1 MNTKGFLKRILV
13 AFLSLAITV
22 TYMPASAFAE
32 PITNQSET
40 QSEAAEKS
48 NAVAPEENT
57 SEEKEV
63 EEEAQKEQAESF
75 NADVEL
81 DDVIIK
87 AEAEAG
93 VFPEGAI
100 LTAEK
105 VTDKEAEDASYAV
118 DEVRPDNLN
127 VADSYTFDIKVVDEE
142 GNELQPADGKK
153 VNISFELDR
162 AADKNLDADVYHI
175 AEVET
180 TDPKTKKTE
189 TVLEAEKLD
198 SETDRKESTV
208 TAETE
213 GFSLYTVEFTYGELQ
228 YVMEGGSQDKA
239 SKIMKAVGLEG
250 EIEDIRVSNEELFS
264 ASKESGE
271 WTVSSHK
278 AFDTEEWMKV
288 TIGGIVYDIVVT
300 DSEGD
305 IEVNTWSGMKQAVN
319 EIQDGKT
326 IVLTADLTAGSDD
339 STIGVVRSSAGS
351 SFTIDLAGHT
361 IDRNLSSENK
371 NNKGHVFDVNK
382 GTVTIK
388 DSSESKTGKITGGS
402 DENGGAIVIGGE
414 GTLNIEG
421 VTISGNRATEDGG
434 AIFVYGKLNM
444 TGGEIS
450 GNTSKSAGGIAV
462 HKSGTITLTDTMIQ
476 NNTASE
482 WGGGG
487 INNKGIAT
495 LTDCN
500 ISGNKAGN
508 EGGGIYQGS
517 NTLKLIGCTVT
528 GNSAPGGGG
537 ICSFGT
543 VTANDTNV
551 TGNTASG
558 DGGGVAVHGTFIMT
572 GGSINNNKSE
582 DGGGVYNKDGTIEF
596 DGVTV
601 SGNTTT
607 KYGGAGI
614 NNKKNA
620 TLNNCVIKDNVGK
633 ASGGGVYSDK
643 YITIKKCTITRN
655 SAAGN
660 GGGIHLENADLNLED
675 CTLKNNYAG
684 NFGGGLSI
692 NGKTTNI
699 KGTTVIEDNI
709 SYGTGGGIFVYH
721 DATLNMEG
729 DVRIS
734 GNSASYTAGGLG
746 VGESKGNKINLK
758 GKIFISENEGYGP
771 NVYFRSKPNQ
781 YNDTIE
787 LSKLTLKE
795 KLAEGSF
802 IGLSVDYDIEGTS
815 DALTSGYKEYY
826 GNADPTLYF
835 EGDNETAVQTN
846 SDGEIVL
853 HTSAWP
859 TLQKL
864 INEAANSGEKLI
876 LEKDW
881 KCSIYDSTLTIPEG
895 KTLNLDLNGHKID
908 RKLASKDQRDDG
920 EIFSV
925 ESGRT
930 LIIDDST
937 KKKTGKL
944 IGGNGKNGGAISVKE
959 GGVLELKGGN
969 LTANKAEKGG
979 AIYNEGTV
987 KISGEGTV
995 NAALYGNTAKL
1006 GGGIYNA
1013 GTLTIDC
1020 DAIRD
1025 NTASV
1030 GGGVY
1035 NAAGTMN
1042 LSGAI
1047 SDNESDESA
1056 GGVYLADGS
1065 AFNVSGAASV
1075 KENISAA
1082 GENLLMAG
1090 GKTVVNIKGK
1100 LAAGTFFDVV
1110 AQNPDPEKDRKLTEG
1125 WEANKGGCS
1134 FSYSGKVYD
1143 SSATEGKLKEKDGN
1157 LWLKGINDTN
1167 IEWVSTW
1174 KELYDALR
1182 DENNSKVIALKNDIR
1197 PNRKKDDLCQLA
1209 VEKQKKTVDLCG
1221 FRLDSEGT
1229 IFKTPVVLQSYLYS
1243 STLIKVGTIQPAE
1256 LEIRD
1261 SVGTGM
1267 LTGGRATKDIAEE
1280 GSAIRISKGSKCKI
1294 IGCAISGNNTCKNG
1308 GGIFNA
1314 GELEMIG
1321 GSVTGNSAPKGSGGG
1336 IFNAGKMSLDG
1347 VTISENNAYRVGGG
1361 ICMAGDGGD
1370 KPEDSQ
1376 IMNCRIDN
1384 NKSQIAQGGGLYADI
1399 KGKTL
1404 TIEDSAI
1411 ERNYVVHE
1419 EEIEW
1424 DSIMREYTY
1433 KMNNGGGIYLRAGTI
1448 NMTGGSVS
1456 ANTSENGA
1464 GISNGGARSVDL
1476 DETDG
1481 GGTININGTKIDG
1494 NKTVGQVI
1502 TEDNKEKSFGGLGA
1516 GIYNTNKL
1524 KLEACTISNNK
1535 TAESGGG
1542 VWTSTDNTIEVTDCT
1557 FEGNQAEYVGGGVH
1571 LASGKL
1577 LIVGSNSAG
1586 TVFKDNEAYVDG
1598 GAVQVDGEIHV
1609 MGKVQV
1615 PNNAIFLPDGK
1626 KIKLDGALNPD
1637 SMIDVAL
1644 AKNFGVFT
1652 DGYKTYHTD
1661 DEPER
1666 YFCSDYGYGVFKTA
1680 DNEAELRLVIDDSSH
1695 FIDMYNQVNDV
1706 SKLTKANWMSGISGD
1721 RYLNEI
1727 NLPCTHD
1734 SAMKE
1739 VNSNMMSSIGSFLGY
1754 EGNAQTQVRY
1764 IDEQMNDGVRR
1775 LDIRLNNR
1783 HEKSYALGLWISYKD
1798 DGKNLWLCHGKT
1810 FIGGTFWAGNHNG
1823 DDLTFNETWEWVK
1836 RFLELHPTETIILD
1850 LLAEPV
1856 SSWGHDVDDDTNTI
1870 NERAKK
1876 LVMDFSKEINP
1887 STGKPYVYW
1896 ENGEVGKSM
1905 TRYPMLKEC
1914 RGQAIFAGDCKVGGL
1929 DDFTMG
1935 NTVAT
1940 AEPPGKHGESAADK
1954 IRHTYE
1960 FYKKDNVSRLQYI
1973 PTDVTEHLNLLYRVS
1988 ALTAPLGVGGMP
2000 EDTPLNAANSIHQA
2014 LYYSD
2019 NDDTGVFNQRGQYVG
2034 WIRQDGVTAR
2044 LNHVVWISNFP
2055 EDDPDTP
2062 DKDESLQY
2070 CTVTAESGISDEEAV
2085 AAGLDPK
2092 KVKTQTYKL
2101 LKGTKFPIP
2110 GDIYGYNKELTGWNA
2125 TPSGEENPGAANYK
2139 PGDTYRIMDNVT
2151 FKANWGVNAPQTP
2164 TEETKVKVVWIDRNN
2179 EDTIRP
2185 ETITVNFK
2193 KSGTDETLVF
2203 PIGDA
2208 WETTIEGTVSEV
2220 TSVSDGGIRIK
2231 PTGEHPH
2238 GQDRKDEYAY
2248 SIINNKL
2255 TGCIIALYHTVGDSP
2270 APEED
2275 VLVTGSIAWDD
2286 NNDVERKRPESVVVY
2301 LMKDGEYTGIQN
2313 EISSATNWKWFFNL
2327 SSLGDYDP
2335 GASYS
2340 VSQDSVP
2347 YYTTEITG
2355 SAADGFIISNSLN
2368 AESHDWGEWETVTPA
2383 TEESEGTEKRSCKN
2397 CGKVEIRTIPK
2408 DGKKMVNAKFEWT
2421 TSKPKTWK
2429 KSDPLPTNK
2438 FKITYNLEGES
2449 EKLYAYG
2456 TVTAVADP
2464 SDYQSVV
2471 GLTDLK
2477 FTFTASETD
2486 LAGYFSDGKGEKPL
2500 TAPTDEWIFKFK
2512 NGSSES
2518 TSGQDVD
2525 PSGDILIVGLEES
2538 YPWTGKQIKPAF
2550 KVYDNVNHRY
2560 LAQGVDYTVKYGK
2573 NKDAGTN
2580 VGTVTITG
2588 KGNYAKTGTPA
2599 TFSIVKEEVPS
2610 DPAGQVNGFG
2620 KIAQQTYTGSPIYP
2634 ETIEV
2639 KLKDKTVVT
2648 MKSNGDGTYSNSDT
2662 SSTKELLVVVTNNV
2676 NKGSATVAATG
2687 SNGVTKTTTF
2697 KINAKSMEGA
2707 NATGT
2712 LGNPFEVTISDSADY
2727 KIKNT
2732 TPEVSIKYN
2741 GDELVAGQDYT
2752 AKFDSK
2758 KGKVTVTG
2766 KNNFTKK
2773 FVQEGI
2779 TVNPLNLSDCKLVA
2793 VTAYEG
2799 VKTTAVKATVLDP
2812 DGNLVPAGKY
2822 TLDIKPDDDAVGSNG
2837 KLIGGKEI
2845 KVQAKA
2851 NGKDSLITGTTA
2863 EEDFTVAKNFGKA
2876 SIKVTGSVVY
2886 TGEAIELDDDWVNTN
2901 VTVKYSGSVIK
2912 CGDDFEIVGYTNNV
2926 KKGTMTVYAAGK
2938 GGFSGTKNFKVKI
2951 TPKPLDTK

>member
-57 SEEKEV
+57 SEESVAPSDITETASETATENPSVEAVPVPEEEVTESADPADPAEEEKEV
-63 EEEAQKEQAESF
+63 EEEAQEEYAESF
-75 NADVEL
+75 NAEVEL

-93 VFPEGAI
+93 TFPEDAT
-100 LTAEK
+100 LVVEK
-105 VTDKEAEDASYAV
+105 ANEEEEKEASEAV
-118 DEVRPDNLN
+118 DEVRPENIN
-127 VADSYTFDIKVVDEE
+127 VAASYTFDIKITDSE
-142 GNELQPADGKK
+142 GNELQPEEGKT
-153 VNISFELDR
+153 VNISFVLDR
-162 AADKNLDADVYHI
+162 AADTNLTADIYH
-175 AEVET
+175 VET
-180 TDPKTKKTE
+180 EETEVTDLSTDE
-189 TVLEAEKLD
+189 VGIDYVAEKLN
-198 SETDRKESTV
+198 SETDREESSV
-208 TAETE
+208 TAVTD
-213 GFSLYTVEFTYGELQ
+213 GFSLYTVEFTYNTLQ
-228 YVMEGGSQDKA
+228 YVLEGGDEITLSTILDT
-239 SKIMKAVGLEG
+239 VGLTGNAEAV
-250 EIEDIRVSNEELFS
+250 EISNEELFS

-271 WTVSSHK
+271 WIISSHK

-288 TIGGIVYDIVVT
+288 TIGGIVYDIVVN
-300 DSEGD
+300 DSED
-305 IEVNTWSGMKQAVN
+305 DNEVDTWSEMKQAVN

-326 IVLTADLTAGSDD
+326 IVLTADLIAGSGD
-339 STIGVVRSSAGS
+339 STIGVVRSSAES

-361 IDRNLSSENK
+361 INRNLSSENE
-371 NNKGHVFDVNK
+371 NNDGHVFDVNK

-462 HKSGTITLTDTMIQ
+462 HKSGTITLTNTRIQ

-495 LTDCN
+495 LTNCN

-517 NTLKLIGCTVT
+517 NTLNLTGCTVT

-543 VTANDTNV
+543 VTAIDTNV
-551 TGNTASG
+551 NDNTASG
-558 DGGGVAVHGTFIMT
+558 DGGGVAVHGKFIMT

-709 SYGTGGGIFVYH
+709 SYGTGGGIFVCH

-734 GNSASYTAGGLG
+734 GNSASYTGGGLG
-746 VGESKGNKINLK
+746 IGASKGNKINLK
-758 GKIFISENEGYGP
+758 GKIIISENEGYGP

-781 YNDTIE
+781 YNGTIE

-987 KISGEGTV
+987 KISGEDTV

-1090 GKTVVNIKGK
+1090 GNTVVNIQDE
-1100 LAAGTFFDVV
+1100 LADGTFFDVV
-1110 AQNPDPEKDRKLTEG
+1110 AQNPNPKNDRKLTEG

-1197 PNRKKDDLCQLA
+1197 PNKKNDDMRQLA

-1229 IFKTPVVLQSYLYS
+1229 LFKTPVVDQSYLYS
-1243 STLIKVGTIQPAE
+1243 STLIKVGTIQSAE

-1336 IFNAGKMSLDG
+1336 IFNAGIMSLDG
-1347 VTISENNAYRVGGG
+1347 VTISENNAYRMGGG
-1361 ICMAGDGGD
+1361 ICMADDGGD

-1376 IMNCRIDN
+1376 IRNCRIDN
-1384 NKSQIAQGGGLYADI
+1384 NKSQIAQGGGLFADI

-1476 DETDG
+1476 YETDG

-1535 TAESGGG
+1535 TVESGGG

-1626 KIKLDGALNPD
+1626 KIKLDGALDPD

-1739 VNSNMMSSIGSFLGY
+1739 VNSNRMSSIGSYLGY

-1896 ENGEVGKSM
+1896 EDGKVGESM
-1905 TRYPMLKEC
+1905 THYPMLKEC

-1935 NTVAT
+1935 TKVST

-1973 PTDVTEHLNLLYRVS
+1973 PTDVTDHLNYLYTVS

-2034 WIRQDGVTAR
+2034 WIRQDGATAR

-2055 EDDPDTP
+2055 EDDPNTP
-2062 DKDESLQY
+2062 DKDESLRY
-2070 CTVTAESGISDEEAV
+2070 CTVTAESNISAEVAE

-2092 KVKTQTYKL
+2092 KVKKQTYKL
-2101 LKGTKFPIP
+2101 LKGTEFPIP
-2110 GDIYGYNKELTGWNA
+2110 GNIYGYNKVLTGWD
-2125 TPSGEENPGAANYK
+2125 TTVPSGGENPSAASYV
-2139 PGDTYRIMDNVT
+2139 PGNTYRIMHDVT
-2151 FKANWGVNAPQTP
+2151 FTANWGVDAPPTP

-2179 EDTIRP
+2179 EDNIRP
-2185 ETITVNFK
+2185 ESITVNFK
-2193 KSGTDETLVF
+2193 KNGTDETQEIVF
-2203 PIGDA
+2203 PKGDA
-2208 WETTIEGTVSEV
+2208 WETTIDGTVSEV
-2220 TSVSDGGIRIK
+2220 TSVSDGRITIK
-2231 PTGEHPH
+2231 PTEEHPH
-2238 GQDRKDEYAY
+2238 GQDKKDEYAY

-2255 TGCIIALYHTVGDSP
+2255 TGCIITLYHTAGDSP

-2286 NNDVERKRPESVVVY
+2286 NNDAERKRPESVVVY

-2340 VSQDSVP
+2340 VSQNSVP
-2347 YYTTEITG
+2347 YYTTKITG
-2355 SAADGFIISNSLN
+2355 RAADGFIISNSLN
-2368 AESHDWGEWETVTPA
+2368 AESHDWSEWETVTPA

-2397 CGKVEIRTIPK
+2397 CGKVEIRAIPK
-2408 DGKKMVNAKFEWT
+2408 VDPSKVSYRVTKGDEQIWYKGSYETADFVFKRSVDDETTFSHFTGICVDGKKVASKNYT
-2421 TSKPKTWK
+2421 T
-2429 KSDPLPTNK
+2429 
-2438 FKITYNLEGES
+2438 E
-2449 EKLYAYG
+2449 
-2456 TVTAVADP
+2456 
-2464 SDYQSVV
+2464 
-2471 GLTDLK
+2471 
-2477 FTFTASETD
+2477 
-2486 LAGYFSDGKGEKPL
+2486 
-2500 TAPTDEWIFKFK
+2500 
-2512 NGSSES
+2512 
-2518 TSGQDVD
+2518 
-2525 PSGDILIVGLEES
+2525 
-2538 YPWTGKQIKPAF
+2538 
-2550 KVYDNVNHRY
+2550 
-2560 LAQGVDYTVKYGK
+2560 
-2573 NKDAGTN
+2573 
-2580 VGTVTITG
+2580 
-2588 KGNYAKTGTPA
+2588 
-2599 TFSIVKEEVPS
+2599 
-2610 DPAGQVNGFG
+2610 
-2620 KIAQQTYTGSPIYP
+2620 
-2634 ETIEV
+2634 
-2639 KLKDKTVVT
+2639 
-2648 MKSNGDGTYSNSDT
+2648 
-2662 SSTKELLVVVTNNV
+2662 
-2676 NKGSATVAATG
+2676 
-2687 SNGVTKTTTF
+2687 
-2697 KINAKSMEGA
+2697 
-2707 NATGT
+2707 
-2712 LGNPFEVTISDSADY
+2712 
-2727 KIKNT
+2727 
-2732 TPEVSIKYN
+2732 
-2741 GDELVAGQDYT
+2741 
-2752 AKFDSK
+2752 
-2758 KGKVTVTG
+2758 
-2766 KNNFTKK
+2766 
-2773 FVQEGI
+2773 
-2779 TVNPLNLSDCKLVA
+2779 
-2793 VTAYEG
+2793 
-2799 VKTTAVKATVLDP
+2799 
-2812 DGNLVPAGKY
+2812 
-2822 TLDIKPDDDAVGSNG
+2822 
-2837 KLIGGKEI
+2837 
-2845 KVQAKA
+2845 
-2851 NGKDSLITGTTA
+2851 
-2863 EEDFTVAKNFGKA
+2863 
-2876 SIKVTGSVVY
+2876 
-2886 TGEAIELDDDWVNTN
+2886 
-2901 VTVKYSGSVIK
+2901 SGSVIVK
-2912 CGDDFEIVGYTNNV
+2912 LKSGYLNGL
-2926 KKGTMTVYAAGK
+2926 KLGK
-2938 GGFSGTKNFKVKI
+2938 HTITAEFNDGSVEARFKVAEAESDDDKGKADDSGNNDGGKTSDNSRNGSGNGSRSGGSPNTGDSNEDKADDSGNNDGGKTSDNSRNGSGNGSRSGGSPNTGDSNDVFVWTLLFLASLLCLI
-2951 TPKPLDTK
+2951 ATALRRRK